1 MTAETPERRSA
12 VMRAVKARDTKPE
25 LLVRRAAHGLGYR
38 FRLHGKH
45 LPGSPDL
52 TFPSRKKVIFV
63 HGCFWHGHDC
73 ARGARVPKA
82 NADYW
87 RAKIARNM
95 ARDARALGLL
105 AELGWEALV
114 LWECELK
121 PQAAL
126 LERLVAFLGPRR
138 AGA

>member
-25 LLVRRAAHGLGYR
+25 MLVRRAAHGLGYR
-38 FRLHGKH
+38 FRLHAKH

-52 TFPSRKKVIFV
+52 VFPSRTKVIFV

-73 ARGARVPKA
+73 ARGARVLKA
-82 NADYW
+82 NAEYW

-95 ARDARALGLL
+95 ARDAFTLAAL
-105 AELGWEALV
+105 ADLGWDALV

-138 AGA
+138 AGE